1 VRRDHDGRAEVSDGE
16 KRVRRMKMP
25 VHIEENDVGPVLR
38 PDRGEAGVLTRYLEV
53 RRRQACGT
61 ASQNDAI
68 SPDLIRESFARS
80 APAGSA
86 LRDSVGA
93 FGAFGRG
100 DAIAMST
107 LGSHNQDRRSTLL
120 DGEVLTAVA
129 GEDCLPAMIDF
140 AFLMETATW
149 PEKIEELDACFPETS
164 SLLRRLSRW
173 LRDFI

>member
-1 VRRDHDGRAEVSDGE
+1 MQIDHPHKPHLHLKAQFFANKEALSLLGR
-16 KRVRRMKMP
+16 
-25 VHIEENDVGPVLR
+25 EEW
-38 PDRGEAGVLTRYLEV
+38 AGVLTRYLEI